1 MARVIHTIGV
11 TVVVALATATTTATA
26 AQRGSLATP
35 VVSAEYRSYVSF
47 LQDRAWA
54 EAAEGAARDA
64 AVVQVAEPGS
74 AWSAVSVGAAAA
86 AAALAFAGGT
96 IVLGR
101 RAGGTALRPG
111 PRGL

>member
-11 TVVVALATATTTATA
+11 TVVVALGTATTTATA
-26 AQRGSLATP
+26 AQRGSPATP

-47 LQDRAWA
+47 LRDRAWA

-74 AWSAVSVGAAAA
+74 AWSVVGVGAAA

-96 IVLGR
+96 IVVGR